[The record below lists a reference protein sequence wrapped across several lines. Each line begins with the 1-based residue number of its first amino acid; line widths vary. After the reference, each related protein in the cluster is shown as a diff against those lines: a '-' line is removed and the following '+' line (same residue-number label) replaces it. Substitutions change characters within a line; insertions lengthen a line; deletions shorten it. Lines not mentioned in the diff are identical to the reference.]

1 MGSGVLVGALNKG
14 RTQRDSLQ
22 GVRCGPSSV
31 GWGLEPVQDPAWFS
45 ARTEMAAQ
53 EYLSGVEQVQDP
65 AWFSAGIEMYAQ

>member
-1 MGSGVLVGALNKG
+1 M
-14 RTQRDSLQ
+14 
-22 GVRCGPSSV
+22 VRCGLLSV

>member
-1 MGSGVLVGALNKG
+1 MNKG
-14 RTQRDSLQ
+14 RTQPGAVE
-22 GVRCGPSSV
+22 GVRCGLRSV
-31 GWGLEPVQDPAWFS
+31 VWGLEPVQDPAWFS